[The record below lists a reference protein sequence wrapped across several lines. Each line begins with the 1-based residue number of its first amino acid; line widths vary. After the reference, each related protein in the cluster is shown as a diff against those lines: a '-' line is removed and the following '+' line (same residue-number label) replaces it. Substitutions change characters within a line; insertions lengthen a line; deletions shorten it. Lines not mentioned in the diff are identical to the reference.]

1 MNLLRP
7 NLSFEKW
14 TAVLAAIGTGSI
26 VGCAGR
32 EPQPVA
38 AHEVAPVTSSAA
50 TTSPQV
56 NGTSVPSAP
65 VTPSAAAPPVATTPG
80 GPSSVGSVGAPVA
93 DPATPSVVS
102 DDVTPKPASKPA
114 QIAAK
119 KAAAPKPAAGEAS
132 CGAGTCGGDTT
143 TKIL

>member
-1 MNLLRP
+1 MKLLRS
-7 NLSFEKW
+7 NLSLEKW

-38 AHEVAPVTSSAA
+38 AHEVAPATSSAA
-50 TTSPQV
+50 TPSPQV
-56 NGTSVPSAP
+56 NGTSGPSAA
-65 VTPSAAAPPVATTPG
+65 VTPSAAAPPAIAPPG
-80 GPSSVGSVGAPVA
+80 ASSSTGSAGAPVA

-114 QIAAK
+114 KIAAK

-132 CGAGTCGGDTT
+132 CGAG
-143 TKIL
+143 